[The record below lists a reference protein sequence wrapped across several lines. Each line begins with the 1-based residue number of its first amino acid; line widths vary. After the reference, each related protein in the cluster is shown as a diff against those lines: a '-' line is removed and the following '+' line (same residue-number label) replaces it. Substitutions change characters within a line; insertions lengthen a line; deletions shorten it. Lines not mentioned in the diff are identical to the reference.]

1 MRFEEES
8 FGIFYAPQ
16 LVKRFLYNAP
26 PPPSPSSGNTF
37 MGSELQFFLELHQI
51 LVSVLF
57 NTSASPSPIPSFS
70 VSKSGSTIYK
80 SLAVHQSQRFRLV
93 VCSFSRFL
101 QFAASFQAMC
111 FLIIHQGPRSKI
123 CFSESLSVIQSAD

>member
-26 PPPSPSSGNTF
+26 PPHPPSPSSGNIF
-37 MGSELQFFLELHQI
+37 MSSELQFFLELHQI

-80 SLAVHQSQRFRLV
+80 SLAVH
-93 VCSFSRFL
+93 
-101 QFAASFQAMC
+101 
-111 FLIIHQGPRSKI
+111 
-123 CFSESLSVIQSAD
+123 